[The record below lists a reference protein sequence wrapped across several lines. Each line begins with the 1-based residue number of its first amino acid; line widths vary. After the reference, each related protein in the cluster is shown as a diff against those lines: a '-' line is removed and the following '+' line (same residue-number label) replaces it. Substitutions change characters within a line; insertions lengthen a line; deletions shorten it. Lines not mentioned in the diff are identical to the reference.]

1 MEKNKMEYGME
12 IVRGIWLGKN
22 ADEFGKEY
30 CTNEGLKKDA
40 MVIRIEFR
48 DGTKIRFGEDRWRA
62 MVVKK
67 EEPEKPETAEE
78 PKTTERDLE
87 PIWQQVEE
95 KAVEKIEK
103 IMVAI
108 GNRDKNTMDRATEE
122 YNRFLSELSEILGM
136 EEKELDDR
144 FTSLWWSR
152 QSK

>member
-1 MEKNKMEYGME
+1 MKRKLIVMSKDGKNKMEYGME

-48 DGTKIRFGEDRWRA
+48 DGTKIRFNEDRWRA

-87 PIWQQVEE
+87 PI
-95 KAVEKIEK
+95 
-103 IMVAI
+103 
-108 GNRDKNTMDRATEE
+108 
-122 YNRFLSELSEILGM
+122 
-136 EEKELDDR
+136 
-144 FTSLWWSR
+144 
-152 QSK
+152 